1 MGHQIN
7 HYTTKA
13 TTEKNLKAWI
23 SRITDSA
30 YDPQE
35 TSCYHGNLT
44 IHKDKVYKDYN
55 EALAAIEKYDNGWY
69 DDHIVKYY
77 DLSDEGRKKYRSG
90 IRKRMR
96 ILKRIPFTSVPPSI
110 SAVRNAEAS

>member
-35 TSCYHGNLT
+35 TSCYHA
-44 IHKDKVYKDYN
+44 DYTQ
-55 EALAAIEKYDNGWY
+55 
-69 DDHIVKYY
+69 
-77 DLSDEGRKKYRSG
+77 RQ
-90 IRKRMR
+90 
-96 ILKRIPFTSVPPSI
+96 SVQGL
-110 SAVRNAEAS
+110 